1 MRGAGLGAA
10 ATATVHRV
18 GLPTPEGGHGNS
30 PQNVHQGTDF
40 TAALRAQQQTH
51 PIFASSD

>member
-1 MRGAGLGAA
+1 MRGAGLGTA

-18 GLPTPEGGHGNS
+18 GLPTPEGGHGKS